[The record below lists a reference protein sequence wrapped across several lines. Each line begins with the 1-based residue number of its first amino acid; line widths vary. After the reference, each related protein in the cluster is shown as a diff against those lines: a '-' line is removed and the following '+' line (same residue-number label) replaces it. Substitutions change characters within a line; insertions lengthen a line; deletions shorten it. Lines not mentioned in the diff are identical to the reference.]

1 MGSDAES
8 RMEAGKG
15 FSPGEVAAGG
25 EDAESLDGEGVRR
38 SETLRL
44 CFPKEHLCPQLGR
57 RRLGGRAGS
66 KSVPKMS
73 HRQE

>member
-8 RMEAGKG
+8 RME
-15 FSPGEVAAGG
+15 PGEGFPPREVEPEGK
-25 EDAESLDGEGVRR
+25 SLDGEGVRR
-38 SETLRL
+38 NETLQL

-66 KSVPKMS
+66 KSVSKMS
-73 HRQE
+73 HREE